1 MSTKANLYLDQQLAA
16 SGFAIQ
22 DSVIACTLR
31 GDLWTSGMEAS
42 ADFAPSR
49 FRLKD
54 RPGVRRFSAVFKG
67 RESRPVVVLAR
78 NADHLAMRIEWVT
91 GLTVLDLYEEATGH
105 QAPTGSEL
113 HLKPRQ
119 EVSDDVHAGVL
130 TKEPGR
136 TCGDCEH
143 ITAGGRCKA
152 YPASGIERPV
162 QRALRRCVT
171 FAPLFE
177 SMDSRTGRQLWP
189 ELTALEKSQ

>member
-54 RPGVRRFSAVFKG
+54 RPGVRQFIAVFKG

-78 NADHLAMRIEWVT
+78 NSDHLALRIEWVT
-91 GLTVLDLYEEATGH
+91 GLTVLDLYEEATG
-105 QAPTGSEL
+105 QQVPTGSEL
-113 HLKPRQ
+113 HHKPLQ

-136 TCGDCEH
+136 TCGDCEN
-143 ITAGGRCKA
+143 ITVGGRCKG

-162 QRALRRCVT
+162 QGTLRRCVAFT
-171 FAPLFE
+171 PKYD
-177 SMDSRTGRQLWP
+177 SVDSRTGRQLWP
-189 ELTALEKSQ
+189 ELTAVETSR

>member
-1 MSTKANLYLDQQLAA
+1 MSSKIDTYISQQLGA
-16 SGFAIQ
+16 SGFAVL
-22 DSVIACTLR
+22 DSSIAFALR
-31 GDLWTSGMEAS
+31 GDLWSSGVEAG

-49 FRLKD
+49 FRPRD
-54 RPGVRRFSAVFKG
+54 RTGVRRFSAVFKG

-78 NADHLAMRIEWVT
+78 NADHLGLRLEWIV
-91 GLTVLDLYEEATGH
+91 GLQVIDLYEEESGL

-152 YPASGIERPV
+152 FPASGIERPA

-171 FAPLFE
+171 FAPHFE

-189 ELTALEKSQ
+189 ELTTVETSR